1 MIKELTRTACT
12 MIKGKVSIPIEKL
25 KELEEL
31 LVKTITDNI
40 LIIGDLFPADLI

>member
-1 MIKELTRTACT
+1 

-31 LVKTITDNI
+31 LVKTIIDNI
-40 LIIGDLFPADLI
+40 LLIGDLFPADLI